1 MARYTGKVKQK
12 HPTLVVDSIIFF
24 LCLSILLLLF
34 ANQLTKGGG
43 YLQVESPGGT
53 YRYTLAK
60 DTHFHVSGPLG
71 ETEIEIAG
79 GKARIVDS
87 PCPTKSCTH
96 QLPISTGN
104 GWIACLPNQILLTIV
119 SSPDKDAE
127 VDDVAN

>member
-1 MARYTGKVKQK
+1 M
-12 HPTLVVDSIIFF
+12 DISIF
-24 LCLSILLLLF
+24 LLCIAMILPLF
-34 ANQLTKGGG
+34 ANQRIKGGG

-53 YRYTLAK
+53 YRYSLAT
-60 DTHFHVSGPLG
+60 DAHFHVSGPLG

-87 PCPTKSCTH
+87 PCITKSCTR

-119 SSPDKDAE
+119 SSPDQSAE

>member
-1 MARYTGKVKQK
+1 MKKR
-12 HPTLVVDSIIFF
+12 HPTLIVD
-24 LCLSILLLLF
+24 LSIFLLCIAILILLF
-34 ANQLTKGGG
+34 ANQQSKGGG

-53 YRYTLAK
+53 YRYSLAT

-87 PCPTKSCTH
+87 PCPTKSCTR

-104 GWIACLPNQILLTIV
+104 GWVACLPNQILLTIV
-119 SSPDKDAE
+119 SSPDQSAE